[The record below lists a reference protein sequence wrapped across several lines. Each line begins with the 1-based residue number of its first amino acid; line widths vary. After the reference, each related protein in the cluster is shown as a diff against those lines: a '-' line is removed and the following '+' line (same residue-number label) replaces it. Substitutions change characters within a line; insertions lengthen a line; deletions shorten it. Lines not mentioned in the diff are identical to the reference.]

1 MADRVK
7 AEPTPPSTTH
17 LGWNSL
23 PYPSCIPGI
32 EDSNILHGETNVF
45 ESSPTLS
52 EDYSPFESS
61 TPAPSPC
68 IPIIST
74 QDLVKT
80 VVKDVMATVVNRLNL
95 DTRHRELM
103 SALEKANQT
112 TTDERQR
119 LEADLNALVQDLI
132 SMSTAATAQTVQGLQ
147 VQLNHV
153 HSAVQ
158 GLQSEIQQ
166 LRNR

>member
-1 MADRVK
+1 
-7 AEPTPPSTTH
+7 
-17 LGWNSL
+17 
-23 PYPSCIPGI
+23 
-32 EDSNILHGETNVF
+32 
-45 ESSPTLS
+45 
-52 EDYSPFESS
+52 
-61 TPAPSPC
+61 
-68 IPIIST
+68 
-74 QDLVKT
+74 VKT